1 MKGFAFG
8 QYYPAS
14 SVLHRMDPRAK
25 VICAVAYIVASFLC
39 KNTFSF
45 LLLVL
50 SGLALILISRI
61 PMKIVLRSVRA
72 LIFIM
77 AFTAVLNIFWVVDD
91 TAGAVP
97 LVDFYFITI
106 YAKGLDHAVFILVR
120 ILAMVIGTG
129 LFLTYTTTPIA
140 LTDALESLLRPLA
153 AIKVPVHAFSMMMTI
168 ALRFIPTIMEETDKI
183 MSTQKARGADFTTG
197 SLAKRAKALIPIIV
211 PLFASAFRRADELA
225 TAMECRCYHGGE
237 GRTKLR
243 ILRYHARD
251 FLAEIGDFG
260 FHTRIGCIILCRE
273 SALLCSV
280 GIKKSLS
287 CFPRFCTLSAK
298 FSNSHSVFLL
308 FSVSKD

>member
-8 QYYPAS
+8 QYYPAD

-45 LLLVL
+45 LLLIL
-50 SGLALILISRI
+50 SALALILISRI
-61 PMKIVLRSVRA
+61 PVKVVLRSVRA

-77 AFTAVLNIFWVVDD
+77 AFTAVLNVFWIVDE
-91 TAGAVP
+91 TPGAVP

-106 YAKGLDHAVFILVR
+106 YAKGIYHAVFILVR

-140 LTDALESLLRPLA
+140 LTDALESLLHPLA
-153 AIKVPVHAFSMMMTI
+153 LIKVPVHAFSMMMTI
-168 ALRFIPTIMEETDKI
+168 ALRFIPTIMEETEKI
-183 MSTQKARGADFTTG
+183 MSAQKARGADFTTG
-197 SLAKRAKALIPIIV
+197 SLGRRAKALIPIIV

-243 ILRYHARD
+243 ILKYHGRD
-251 FLAEIGDFG
+251 FLAMTVVALFVAGVVTVNIFG
-260 FHTRIGCIILCRE
+260 RKYGWFDTM
-273 SALLCSV
+273 
-280 GIKKSLS
+280 
-287 CFPRFCTLSAK
+287 
-298 FSNSHSVFLL
+298 
-308 FSVSKD
+308 

>member
-14 SVLHRMDPRAK
+14 SVLHRMDPRSK
-25 VICAVAYIVASFLC
+25 VICAVAYIVAAFLC

-50 SGLALILISRI
+50 SAFALILVSRI
-61 PMKIVLRSVRA
+61 PMRVVLRSVRA

-77 AFTAVLNIFWVVDD
+77 AVTAVLNIFWIVD
-91 TAGAVP
+91 TAEGAVP
-97 LVDFYFITI
+97 LVDFWIIKI
-106 YAKGLDHAVFILVR
+106 YAKGIYHAAFILVR

-153 AIKVPVHAFSMMMTI
+153 KIKVPVHAFAMMMTI
-168 ALRFIPTIMEETDKI
+168 ALRFIPTIMEETEKI
-183 MSTQKARGADFTTG
+183 MSAQKARGADFTTG

-251 FLAEIGDFG
+251 FLALLVMALF
-260 FHTRIGCIILCRE
+260 IGCIVAI
-273 SALLCSV
+273 
-280 GIKKSLS
+280 
-287 CFPRFCTLSAK
+287 
-298 FSNSHSVFLL
+298 NVFGRRYGW
-308 FSVSKD
+308 FYTM

>member
-8 QYYPAS
+8 QYYPAN

-45 LLLVL
+45 LLLIL
-50 SGLALILISRI
+50 SALALILISRI
-61 PMKIVLRSVRA
+61 PLRIVLRSVRA

-77 AFTAVLNIFWVVDD
+77 AFTAVLNIFWIVD
-91 TAGAVP
+91 TTEGAVP
-97 LVDFYFITI
+97 LVDFWVIKF
-106 YAKGLDHAVFILVR
+106 YAKGIYHAAFILIR

-153 AIKVPVHAFSMMMTI
+153 KIKVPVHAFAMMMTI
-168 ALRFIPTIMEETDKI
+168 ALRFIPTIMEETEKI
-183 MSTQKARGADFTTG
+183 MSAQKARGADFTTG
-197 SLAKRAKALIPIIV
+197 SLVSRAKALIPIIV

-243 ILRYHARD
+243 ILKYHARD
-251 FLAEIGDFG
+251 VFTLIGMSLFVAGVVAINICGARFG
-260 FHTRIGCIILCRE
+260 WLYTM
-273 SALLCSV
+273 
-280 GIKKSLS
+280 
-287 CFPRFCTLSAK
+287 
-298 FSNSHSVFLL
+298 
-308 FSVSKD
+308 

>member
-8 QYYPAS
+8 QYYPAN

-45 LLLVL
+45 VLLFV
-50 SGLALILISRI
+50 SAFALILISRI
-61 PMKIVLRSVRA
+61 PLKVVLRSVRA

-77 AFTAVLNIFWVVDD
+77 AFTAVLNIFWIVD
-91 TAGAVP
+91 TAEGAVP
-97 LVDFYFITI
+97 LVEFWIIKI
-106 YAKGLDHAVFILVR
+106 YTKGLYHAAFILVR

-153 AIKVPVHAFSMMMTI
+153 KIKVPVHAFAMMMTI
-168 ALRFIPTIMEETDKI
+168 ALRFIPTIMEETEKI
-183 MSTQKARGADFTTG
+183 MSAQKARGADFTTG
-197 SLAKRAKALIPIIV
+197 SLAKRAKALIPIII

-243 ILRYHARD
+243 ILRYRARD
-251 FLAEIGDFG
+251 FLGMLW
-260 FHTRIGCIILCRE
+260 IILFI
-273 SALLCSV
+273 AAIVTLNIL
-280 GIKKSLS
+280 GA
-287 CFPRFCTLSAK
+287 RFGWLYTM
-298 FSNSHSVFLL
+298 
-308 FSVSKD
+308 